1 MKTRDLI
8 SGIFWIGFGA
18 VFTIGGLQQ
27 GLVRQGIPGPG
38 SLPFV
43 VGLILIGLASV
54 IFVQALL
61 SSSSLKI
68 RFFPRDDSFAR
79 LMLALLAIFIYGFF
93 LKPAGFVL
101 TTFVFLFFVLRWVG
115 REKWITVF
123 SFSLLTAVLSYLL
136 FSALQVELPRGTW
149 KF

>member
-8 SGIFWIGFGA
+8 SGLFWLGFGA

-38 SLPFV
+38 SLPFL
-43 VGLILIGLASV
+43 VGLILMGLSIV

-61 SSSSLKI
+61 SSSSAKAK
-68 RFFPRDDSFAR
+68 FFPREDSFSK
-79 LMLALLAIFIYGFF
+79 LVLALLALFIYGFF

-115 REKWITVF
+115 REGWISTLF
-123 SFSLLTAVLSYLL
+123 FSLLTAVLSYLL
-136 FSALQVELPRGTW
+136 FTALQVELPRGTW

>member
-43 VGLILIGLASV
+43 VGLILIGLSSV
-54 IFVQALL
+54 IFVQALF
-61 SSSSLKI
+61 SSSSLKTK
-68 RFFPRDDSFAR
+68 FFPRDDSLSR
-79 LMLALLAIFIYGFF
+79 LVLALLALFFYGFF

-101 TTFVFLFFVLRWVG
+101 TTFVFLVFVLRWIG
-115 REKWITVF
+115 REKWISVL

-136 FSALQVELPRGTW
+136 FTALQVELPRGTW